1 MIYKIYIAFFF
12 LSLFVYH
19 FDKISKKIKPLFYK
33 TKNAVKN
40 PRIGRDISLAVFANG
55 LFSVLNSNSSLSA
68 YGYFIL
74 TLLGAYGIIVANDKL
89 QD

>member
-12 LSLFVYH
+12 LSLLVYH

-40 PRIGRDISLAVFANG
+40 PRIGRDISLAAFAIAG
-55 LFSVLNSNSSLSA
+55 VYLAIKADDRKHS
-68 YGYFIL
+68 
-74 TLLGAYGIIVANDKL
+74 TH
-89 QD
+89 

>member
-1 MIYKIYIAFFF
+1 MIYEIYIAFFLLF
-12 LSLFVYH
+12 LLIYH
-19 FDKISKKIKPLFYK
+19 FDRISEKTKPFFYK

-40 PRIGRDISLAVFANG
+40 PRIARDISLAVFANG
-55 LFSVLNSNSSLSA
+55 LFSVLNSNSSWGA
-68 YGYFIL
+68 YGYLIL